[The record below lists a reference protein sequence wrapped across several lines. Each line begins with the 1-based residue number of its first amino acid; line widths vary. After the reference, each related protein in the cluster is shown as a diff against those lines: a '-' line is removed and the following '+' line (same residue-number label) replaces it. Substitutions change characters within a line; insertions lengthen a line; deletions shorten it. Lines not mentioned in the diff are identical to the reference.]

1 MGAGINET
9 RDYHSH
15 NSFSQ
20 VFQTFEPSAQ
30 VLKDISYGKEDV
42 PVSAANSVDNSLP
55 EYIEYSKERLPQNGV
70 NDTFMSAC
78 FDITSITQVP
88 LTTDP
93 GFLAG
98 CDCADDCR

>member
-1 MGAGINET
+1 MGAGIVQT
-9 RDYHSH
+9 HDYHFH

-20 VFQTFEPSAQ
+20 VFQTFEPSVQ

-70 NDTFMSAC
+70 NDPFISAY
-78 FDITSITQVP
+78 FDITPNDSGASHNRSW
-88 LTTDP
+88 LP
-93 GFLAG
+93 GRMRL
-98 CDCADDCR
+98 RR